1 MLQLLSEYEAVYK
14 PSDSFLY
21 MKAKYLENVLDKY
34 KEAKELIKN
43 NIQKSRR
50 WKILMLQYYCD
61 VRDKDN
67 AKKIL
72 DKYFKKI

>member
-34 KEAKELIKN
+34 KEAKELIKTIYK
-43 NIQKSRR
+43 IQTLEDFDVA
-50 WKILMLQYYCD
+50 ILL
-61 VRDKDN
+61 
-67 AKKIL
+67 
-72 DKYFKKI
+72 